1 MVRRQFQDPN
11 MDRFCVLDPNLD
23 RFWGMHAEAVGAKA
37 KINLISF
44 VLQTW
49 PLPARPLRTGGD
61 ARLHP

>member
-1 MVRRQFQDPN
+1 MERRVVYSPYGQEA
-11 MDRFCVLDPNLD
+11 VLDPNLD